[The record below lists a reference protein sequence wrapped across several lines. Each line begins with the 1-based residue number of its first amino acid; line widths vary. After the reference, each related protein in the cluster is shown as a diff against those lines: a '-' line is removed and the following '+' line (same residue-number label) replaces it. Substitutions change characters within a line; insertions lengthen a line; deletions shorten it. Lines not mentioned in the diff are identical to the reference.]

1 MMDFQIMR
9 QAMASDFDSGQ
20 PGLLAGGFSLIN
32 RVSYQRIHSFAC
44 FRLLFT
50 GSGHDA
56 GAFRSRFALRRKAA
70 PGMAEAAEIAR
81 AEEK

>member
-1 MMDFQIMR
+1 MMDFQTMR
-9 QAMASDFDSGQ
+9 QAMASDFDSRQ
-20 PGLLAGGFSLIN
+20 PGLSAGGFLLLIECPTAGYT
-32 RVSYQRIHSFAC
+32 RSPVSAC
-44 FRLLFT
+44 YLQAR
-50 GSGHDA
+50 GYDA